1 MFAPYC
7 ERHGSRVLLPTT
19 AIKALDST
27 DNGMVVYFECTC
39 GQVGVWRSRQS
50 IAAH

>member
-19 AIKALDST
+19 AIQALEST
-27 DNGMVVYFECTC
+27 ETGMVVQFQCIC
-39 GQVGVWRSRQS
+39 GQIGLWKSGIKTPLS
-50 IAAH
+50 

>member
-19 AIKALDST
+19 AIRALEST
-27 DNGMVVYFECTC
+27 ENGMIVRFECIC
-39 GQVGVWRSRQS
+39 GQIGTWR
-50 IAAH
+50 AGE

>member
-19 AIKALDST
+19 AIRALEST
-27 DNGMVVYFECTC
+27 DNGLIVQFECIC
-39 GQVGVWRSRQS
+39 GLVGTWR
-50 IAAH
+50 AGE